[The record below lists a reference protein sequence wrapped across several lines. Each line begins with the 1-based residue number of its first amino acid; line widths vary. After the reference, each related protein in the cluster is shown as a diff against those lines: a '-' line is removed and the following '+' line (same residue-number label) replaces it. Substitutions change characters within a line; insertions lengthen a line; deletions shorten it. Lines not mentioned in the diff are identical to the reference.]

1 VFVTFFNRH
10 GPLTIGYGSKEHATH
25 EPLISRAMLAEVPLT
40 GLPFL
45 FALLTQFHGEGWR

>member
-25 EPLISRAMLAEVPLT
+25 EPFISRAMLAEVPLT